1 MHAYARGGL
10 LVAVVL
16 AGLFFMFRSPLSE
29 SSFEPVRR
37 IASISLNDVTVSS
50 RLFVWKNV
58 FEEAK
63 LKPLTGYGAEHVDV
77 LFNRVYDPGDILEEW
92 FDRSHNAYLDYFVQ
106 YGILGVLLYTG
117 IIAGLG
123 WSGWRLYKKEVS
135 EKHRERF
142 SVFFRGYG
150 PYVVLMALVYALQN
164 FFVFD
169 TAMTLWFLFPVA
181 IQPLRANLALAQGY
195 LYHVID
201 VDRSITQMQK
211 GLSLGTYADLE
222 YGYQAYSMYTDQ
234 QQVMLEGQERVRA
247 YRYALET
254 LTKNYERYPY
264 DARTAVYLA
273 HVLDSAPPE
282 EDVDEEFLRAVL
294 ARAVELSPKR
304 AQGKYILANISLK
317 KGDRAQGV
325 EERTRYYREA
335 IVILEEYAVEVPDLA
350 ETNYIIANLYLV
362 LDERASAKKWADGGL
377 VLYKE
382 RGGKGAASR
391 AIKYYIAVEDWQNAL
406 LFMRSEE

>member
-1 MHAYARGGL
+1 MPRAVG
-10 LVAVVL
+10 VAV
-16 AGLFFMFRSPLSE
+16 G
-29 SSFEPVRR
+29 
-37 IASISLNDVTVSS
+37 IAL
-50 RLFVWKNV
+50 
-58 FEEAK
+58 
-63 LKPLTGYGAEHVDV
+63 LT
-77 LFNRVYDPGDILEEW
+77 
-92 FDRSHNAYLDYFVQ
+92 
-106 YGILGVLLYTG
+106 LLY
-117 IIAGLG
+117 
-123 WSGWRLYKKEVS
+123 
-135 EKHRERF
+135 
-142 SVFFRGYG
+142 
-150 PYVVLMALVYALQN
+150 
-164 FFVFD
+164 
-169 TAMTLWFLFPVA
+169 PVA

-195 LYHVID
+195 LYHVAD
-201 VDRSITQMQK
+201 VDRAIAQMPN
-211 GLSLGTYADLE
+211 GLSPGTYADLE

-234 QQVMLEGQERVRA
+234 QQNMLEGQERISA

-282 EDVDEEFLRAVL
+282 EAVDEEFLRAVL

-304 AQGKYILANISLK
+304 AQGTYILANISLK

-335 IVILEEYAVEVPDLA
+335 IGILEEYATEVSDLA

-362 LDERASAKKWADGGL
+362 LGERASAKKWADGGL
-377 VLYKE
+377 ALYKE

-406 LFMRSEE
+406 LFMKDIVEEQGRNFEEIYDLAKLSFLTGDRDKALEIVERLRRDAPGLVETAPAFMQAIEG